1 MRICIPSIESLPPAA
16 RRLAEHPKSALR
28 ANESRRR
35 LDPIGNRN
43 RSFLQSLR
51 QITAIVLNL
60 SLDSRLVYNRRHFPD
75 LLSLKFIEHIL
86 GKENSLPV
94 NIEAKKLSFRRTV
107 EG

>member
-16 RRLAEHPKSALR
+16 RRLAEHLKSALR

-51 QITAIVLNL
+51 QITAV
-60 SLDSRLVYNRRHFPD
+60 DGKGPRHMVQRP
-75 LLSLKFIEHIL
+75 L
-86 GKENSLPV
+86 GPLA
-94 NIEAKKLSFRRTV
+94 I
-107 EG
+107 